1 MAYNLGI
8 DLGTANTLVYMNSKG
23 IIIDEPSVVAMDKEK
38 NKVLAVGSSA
48 KEMIGR
54 TPGNIIA
61 TRPLKA
67 GVIANFKVTEAM
79 LKYFIK
85 KSRAKVF
92 LAPKPKVIIC
102 IPSGVTQVERRAV
115 IEATVNAGSKEN
127 ATYLIEEPMA
137 AAIGCGL
144 PVEEPIG
151 SMIVDIGG
159 GTSEMAII
167 SLGGIVTSNSLR
179 IAGDA
184 LNEHILNHVK
194 KEFNMAIGE
203 RTAEE
208 IKINI
213 ASVYEPDEKNFVE
226 ARGRDLLTG
235 LPKTLKINSIDVYNS
250 IKEPIY
256 NIVDCIK
263 LTLEKA
269 PPELSSDVIETGI
282 VLTGGGALINGLDK
296 LIESE
301 TGISTRIADEPLKS
315 VVKGTGVV
323 LENMNLL
330 ANTIRSSC
338 FFI

>member
-79 LKYFIK
+79 LEYFIR
-85 KSRAKVF
+85 KSRSKVF